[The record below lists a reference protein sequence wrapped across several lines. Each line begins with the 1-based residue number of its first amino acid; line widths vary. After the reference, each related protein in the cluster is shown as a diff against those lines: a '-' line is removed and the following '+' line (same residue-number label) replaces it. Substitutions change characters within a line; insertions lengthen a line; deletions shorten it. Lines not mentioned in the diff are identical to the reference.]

1 MNNDVIFRYKNG
13 RIIQIKVKQEQTT
26 NEYMN
31 DKIRGKKKLTEQ
43 EKEQYFNE
51 HFYMQDGDYY
61 EGIEELSDKDKKYW
75 NERKK
80 AYDFK
85 GGTYKKRINVIDKQT
100 GKEIAHL
107 RYEEIYKPEIME
119 YPNKIWVTKVE
130 VNPEYQRKGIATQM
144 YKELQKRAGNEDI
157 YFGELTL
164 QGRKLV
170 ENVGKI
176 TKQQLVNSKGNTYR
190 RFWLFLNL

>member
-1 MNNDVIFRYKNG
+1 MDEEVIFRYKNG
-13 RIIQIKVKQEQTT
+13 RIIPIKVDNAQTT

-31 DKIRGKKKLTEQ
+31 NKIRDKKKLTEQ

-51 HFYMQDGDYY
+51 HFYMEDGDYY
-61 EGIEELSDKDKKYW
+61 KGIKELSDEEKKYW

-119 YPNKIWVTKVE
+119 YPNKIWVTKIE
-130 VNPEYQRKGIATQM
+130 VKPEYQRKGIATQM
-144 YKELQKRAGNEDI
+144 YKELQRRAGDEEI
-157 YFGELTL
+157 YFGEATTP
-164 QGRKLV
+164 GRKLI
-170 ENVGKI
+170 ENIATITKTKPSWTKGRNLYWGKI
-176 TKQQLVNSKGNTYR
+176 
-190 RFWLFLNL
+190 NL